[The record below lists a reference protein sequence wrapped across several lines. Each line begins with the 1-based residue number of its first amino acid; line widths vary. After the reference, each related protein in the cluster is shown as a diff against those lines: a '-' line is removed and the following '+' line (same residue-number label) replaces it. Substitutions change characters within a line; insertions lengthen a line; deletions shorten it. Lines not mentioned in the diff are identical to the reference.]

1 MSNLIGLSNTMLTI
15 AFIFYCIAT
24 ILFFVA
30 VTGKSFRSRT
40 PEEHGK
46 RFGRFAYATATIG
59 FLAHA
64 VFIGMRWYIGGH
76 IPTSNMFEFMQFLG
90 FAMTLAFLGIY
101 LIYRI
106 PLIGA
111 FVMPFSV
118 IVIAYAAVF
127 PREVTPLIPALQSY
141 WLQIHV
147 TTAALGEGA
156 FAVGFA
162 GGLMYLLRTVN
173 PNEKS
178 KSAVWLEI
186 VMWVICTLIAFIV
199 LVFSFQLAGY
209 QATFKAPF
217 QMSTGQVVESQVKY
231 HIPAIVGPKDGTLE
245 TTDKMKPWFEA
256 PGFMKGNQAARKFNT
271 LIWSLAGGTLL
282 YGVTRLAFRRRISA
296 IVSKWVQD
304 LDPELVDEISYRAVA
319 IGFPIFTLGAL
330 IFAMIWAHEAWG
342 RFWGWDPKEVW
353 ALITW
358 LFYSAYLH
366 LRLSRGW
373 QGKKSAWMA
382 VIGFILVMFNL
393 VFVNLVISGLHS
405 YA

>member
-1 MSNLIGLSNTMLTI
+1 MNNLIGTSNLMLTI

-24 ILFFVA
+24 VLYFVA
-30 VTGKSFRSRT
+30 VTGKSFRSSK
-40 PEEHGK
+40 PEEHGR
-46 RFGRFAYATATIG
+46 RFGRFAYAAALIG

-64 VFIGMRWYIGGH
+64 VFIGLRWYIGGH

-118 IVIAYAAVF
+118 LVVAYAAVF

-147 TTAALGEGA
+147 STAALGEGA

-162 GGLMYLLRTVN
+162 GGLMYLLRTVDTAG
-173 PNEKS
+173 KS
-178 KSAVWLEI
+178 KSAVWLEF
-186 VMWVICTLIAFIV
+186 VMWAVCALIAFIV
-199 LVFSFQLAGY
+199 LVFSFQMAGY
-209 QATFKAPF
+209 QTTFKAPF
-217 QMSTGQVVESQVKY
+217 KMSTGQVVESQVKY
-231 HIPAIVGPKDGTLE
+231 HLPAIVGPKDGVLE
-245 TTDKMKPWFEA
+245 TTNNMKPLFEA

-271 LIWSLAGGTLL
+271 LLWSALGGTLL
-282 YGVTRLAFRRRISA
+282 YGVARLVFRRRISTV
-296 IVSKWVQD
+296 VSKWVQELEPD
-304 LDPELVDEISYRAVA
+304 LVDEISYRAVA

-382 VIGFILVMFNL
+382 VIGFIIVMFNL
-393 VFVNLVISGLHS
+393 IFVNLVISGLHS

>member
-1 MSNLIGLSNTMLTI
+1 VNNLIGLSNTMLTI
-15 AFIFYCIAT
+15 AFIFYCVAT

-30 VTGKSFRSRT
+30 VTGRSFRNRT
-40 PEEHGK
+40 PGEHG
-46 RFGRFAYATATIG
+46 RTFGRYAYIAAVIG
-59 FLAHA
+59 FVAHA
-64 VFIGMRWYIGGH
+64 VFIGVRWYVGGH

-90 FAMTLAFLGIY
+90 FAMMASFLGIY

-106 PLIGA
+106 PLMGA

-118 IVIAYAAVF
+118 IIIAYAAVF
-127 PREVTPLIPALQSY
+127 PHEVTPLIPALQSY

-147 TTAALGEGA
+147 STAALGEGA
-156 FAVGFA
+156 FAIGFA

-173 PNEKS
+173 PNEPS
-178 KSAVWLEI
+178 KSAKWLEF
-186 VMWVICTLIAFIV
+186 VMWVVLTLVSFI
-199 LVFSFQLAGY
+199 VFSFCFQGAGY
-209 QATFKAPF
+209 QAVFKAPVQVASG
-217 QMSTGQVVESQVKY
+217 QMVEMEIKY
-231 HIPAIVGPKDGTLE
+231 HMPPVVGPKNGQLLTKDR
-245 TTDKMKPWFEA
+245 MNPWFEA
-256 PGFMKGNQAARKFNT
+256 PSFMKGNQAARKFNT
-271 LIWSLAGGTLL
+271 LLWSTAGGTLL
-282 YGVTRLAFRRRISA
+282 YAGLRLALRRRVSA
-296 IVSKWVQD
+296 IASKWVQD
-304 LDPELVDEISYRAVA
+304 LEPELADEISYRAVA

-358 LFYSAYLH
+358 LFYSVYLH

-373 QGKKSAWMA
+373 QGEKSAWMA
-382 VIGFILVMFNL
+382 VIGFIIVMFNL

>member
-1 MSNLIGLSNTMLTI
+1 MSNLIGLSYTMLTI
-15 AFIFYCIAT
+15 AFIFYCVAT
-24 ILFFVA
+24 IFFFVA
-30 VTGKSFRSRT
+30 VTGRSFRNRT
-40 PEEHGK
+40 PEQHA
-46 RFGRFAYATATIG
+46 RLFGRLGYAAVVIG
-59 FLAHA
+59 FLLHA
-64 VFIGMRWYIGGH
+64 VFIGVRWYVGGH

-90 FAMTLAFLGIY
+90 FAMTLAFLVIY

-106 PLIGA
+106 PLIGM
-111 FVMPFSV
+111 FVMPISV
-118 IVIAYAAVF
+118 IIIAYAAVF

-156 FAVGFA
+156 FAIGFA

-173 PNEKS
+173 ASEKS
-178 KSAVWLEI
+178 ASAAWLEF
-186 VMWVICTLIAFIV
+186 VMWVVFSLIAFIV
-199 LVFSFQLAGY
+199 LVFYFQFIGY
-209 QATFKAPF
+209 QAVFKAPF
-217 QMSTGQVVESQVKY
+217 QTPTGQVVESEIKY
-231 HIPAIVGPKDGTLE
+231 HMPPIAGPKGGQLLTV
-245 TTDKMKPWFEA
+245 DKMKPWFEA

-271 LIWSLAGGTLL
+271 FIWSVVGGTLL
-282 YGVTRLAFRRRISA
+282 YVVTRLALRRR
-296 IVSKWVQD
+296 VSSLAGRLVRH
-304 LDPELVDEISYRAVA
+304 LDPDLADEISYRAVA

-373 QGKKSAWMA
+373 HGKKSAWMV
-382 VIGFILVMFNL
+382 VIGFIIVMFNL
-393 VFVNLVISGLHS
+393 VFVNLVISGLHT

>member
-1 MSNLIGLSNTMLTI
+1 MNNLIGTSNMMLTI
-15 AFIFYCIAT
+15 AFFLYCIAT
-24 ILFFVA
+24 ILYFVA
-30 VTGKSFRSRT
+30 VTGKRFRSDK
-40 PEEHGK
+40 PEDHGQK
-46 RFGRFAYATATIG
+46 FGRFAYAAAALG
-59 FLAHA
+59 FIAHA
-64 VFIGMRWYIGGH
+64 VFIGIRWYVGGH
-76 IPTSNMFEFMQFLG
+76 IPTSNMFEFIQFLG

-111 FVMPFSV
+111 FVMPLSV
-118 IVIAYAAVF
+118 IIVAYAAVF

-147 TTAALGEGA
+147 STAALGEGA
-156 FAVGFA
+156 FAIGFA
-162 GGLMYLLRTVN
+162 GGLMYLLRTVDT
-173 PNEKS
+173 KG
-178 KSAVWLEI
+178 KSASAIWLEF
-186 VMWVICTLIAFIV
+186 VMWSICTLIAFIV

-209 QATFKAPF
+209 QTTFKAPF
-217 QMSTGQVVESQVKY
+217 KMSTGQVVESQVKY
-231 HIPAIVGPKDGTLE
+231 QLPAIVGPKDGVLE
-245 TTDKMKPWFEA
+245 TTDKMKPLVEA

-271 LIWSLAGGTLL
+271 LIWSGLSGTVL
-282 YGVTRLAFRRRISA
+282 YGVARLAFRRRLSTVA
-296 IVSKWVQD
+296 SKWVQELEPD
-304 LDPELVDEISYRAVA
+304 LVDEISYRAVA

-382 VIGFILVMFNL
+382 VIGFIIVMFNL
-393 VFVNLVISGLHS
+393 IFVNLVISGLHS